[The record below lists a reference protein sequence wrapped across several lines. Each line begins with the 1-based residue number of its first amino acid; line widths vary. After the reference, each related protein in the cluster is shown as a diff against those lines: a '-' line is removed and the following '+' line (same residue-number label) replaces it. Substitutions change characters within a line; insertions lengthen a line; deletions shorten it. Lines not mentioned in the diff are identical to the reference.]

1 MKIPR
6 DLTAYDLIKFLK
18 PLGYEIIRQ
27 KGSHIRI
34 MTQQNGEHQETIPN
48 HKPIKIGTLNSILGN
63 IADHFDITKEEL
75 MERIL

>member
-6 DLTAYDLIKFLK
+6 DLTAHDLIKFLK

>member
-6 DLTAYDLIKFLK
+6 DLTAYDLIKLLK

-34 MTQQNGEHQETIPN
+34 MTEQNGEHQETIPN

-63 IADHFDITKEEL
+63 IAEHFDITKEEL
-75 MERIL
+75 IERIL

>member
-6 DLTAYDLIKFLK
+6 DLTAYDLIKLLK

>member
-6 DLTAYDLIKFLK
+6 DLTAYNLIKFLK

-34 MTQQNGEHQETIPN
+34 MTEQNGEH
-48 HKPIKIGTLNSILGN
+48 
-63 IADHFDITKEEL
+63 
-75 MERIL
+75 